1 MSCNEEE
8 PEDDFDNALHTLA
21 CAAITRASIPV
32 PKAES
37 KTPPV
42 TVPSCSNPETWYDV
56 GIFEGN
62 SCVVND
68 FYLSDDIDHS
78 NLTSENLP
86 NYINF
91 SKVEL
96 QPGTA
101 YKFRV
106 AAINAFGLGE
116 WSDVSAFKTC
126 LEGFPSAPCSIRVT
140 RSDKGARIQWD
151 PPTMTF
157 GKITEYSL
165 CLAVKVDKS
174 NSSTVSRNDLKYF
187 RVYRGLDNHAFVDND
202 SLNAAYVDTDEKSA
216 ITFRIAA
223 RNEKG
228 YGPATQV
235 RWLQNISHKKDSA
248 KNEVT

>member
-1 MSCNEEE
+1 MSCSEGE
-8 PEDDFDNALHTLA
+8 PEDDFNNALHTLA
-21 CAAITRASIPV
+21 YAAIKRASIPV
-32 PKAES
+32 PKTES
-37 KTPPV
+37 KTLLV
-42 TVPSCSNPETWYDV
+42 TVASCSNPETWYDV
-56 GIFEGN
+56 GIIKGN

-106 AAINAFGLGE
+106 AAINSFGRGE
-116 WSDVSAFKTC
+116 WSDLSAFKTC
-126 LEGFPSAPCSIRVT
+126 LSGFPSAPCLIRVS
-140 RSDKGARIQWD
+140 RSDDGVRIQWD

-157 GKITEYSL
+157 GKIIEYSL
-165 CLAVKVDKS
+165 CLAVKVDKA
-174 NSSTVSRNDLKYF
+174 NSPTVSQNNLQFF
-187 RVYRGLDNHAFVDND
+187 RVYCGIDNHAFVDND
-202 SLNAAYVDTDEKSA
+202 SLNAAYVDTDEKPA

-235 RWLQNISHKKDSA
+235 RWLQNVSHTKDLA
-248 KNEVT
+248 KNK